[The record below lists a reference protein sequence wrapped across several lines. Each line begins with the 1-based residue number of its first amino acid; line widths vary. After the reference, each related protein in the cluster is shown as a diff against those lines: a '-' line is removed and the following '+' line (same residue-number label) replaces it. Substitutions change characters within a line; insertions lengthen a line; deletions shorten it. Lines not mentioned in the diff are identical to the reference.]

1 MVITDYIIDHQDFDW
16 SNLLKYWAWMLPE
29 EFTIW
34 LVNRYGDLFIVFEDG
49 SVYML
54 DVGIGT
60 LCKLAESRDDF
71 CIKVSEGNNA
81 NNWLMIPLIDELE
94 KIGKKL
100 LLGKCYSFVISPALG
115 GDYTI
120 ENTCVLTIAEHYGV
134 SALINEQIK
143 GLQEGTQ
150 VTLKTETSP
159 SSVNKSAQ

>member
-1 MVITDYIIDHQDFDW
+1 MIITDYIIDHQDFDW

-49 SVYML
+49 CVYML

-71 CIKVSEGNNA
+71 CTKVSEGNNA

-94 KIGKKL
+94 EIGKKL
-100 LLGKCYSFVISPALG
+100 LRGKCYSFVIPPALG

-134 SALINEQIK
+134 NAVINEQIK

-150 VTLKTETSP
+150 VMLKTETSP
-159 SSVNKSAQ
+159 SP